1 MTGYNYTKRSVCTLF
16 MKEVVTITLKEIP
29 FKEVSALCMTGYN
42 YTKRSVPLSS
52 WLVTITLK
60 EVSGY
65 NLFMAG
71 YNYPKNYTKCSL
83 SSWLVTITLK
93 EVSTLFMAGYNY
105 TKRSVHSLHG
115 WLQLH

>member
-1 MTGYNYTKRSVCTLF
+1 MAGYNYTKRSVSL
-16 MKEVVTITLKEIP
+16 
-29 FKEVSALCMTGYN
+29 SA
-42 YTKRSVPLSS
+42 

-60 EVSGY
+60 EV
-65 NLFMAG
+65 
-71 YNYPKNYTKCSL
+71 SL

-105 TKRSVHSLHG
+105 TKRSVHSLHD

>member
-1 MTGYNYTKRSVCTLF
+1 MTGYNYTKRSVA
-16 MKEVVTITLKEIP
+16 IT
-29 FKEVSALCMTGYN
+29 
-42 YTKRSVPLSS
+42 
-52 WLVTITLK
+52 
-60 EVSGY
+60 
-65 NLFMAG
+65 
-71 YNYPKNYTKCSL
+71 L